1 MTFMQVTKARHP
13 TSAACSKTVKSRCS
27 EMQTSRSIVSGGEP
41 SVLMEKEVLSLSDEE
56 RKSLLQ
62 KAGIMNIAIDSA
74 QVLAIK
80 AGLAIPWNRMRL
92 LRR

>member
-1 MTFMQVTKARHP
+1 
-13 TSAACSKTVKSRCS
+13 
-27 EMQTSRSIVSGGEP
+27 MQTSRSIVSGGEP
-41 SVLMEKEVLSLSDEE
+41 SVLMEKEVLSLSDKE

-80 AGLAIPWNRMRL
+80 AGLAIPWNKMRL

>member
-1 MTFMQVTKARHP
+1 
-13 TSAACSKTVKSRCS
+13 
-27 EMQTSRSIVSGGEP
+27 MQTSRSIVSGGEP
-41 SVLMEKEVLSLSDEE
+41 YVLMEKEVLSLSDKE

-80 AGLAIPWNRMRL
+80 AGLAIPWNKMRL

>member
-1 MTFMQVTKARHP
+1 MYLTKARQL
-13 TSAACSKTVKSRCS
+13 TTAACSRTVKTRCAEMQTVKS
-27 EMQTSRSIVSGGEP
+27 IISGGEP
-41 SVLMEKEVLSLSDEE
+41 SVLMENKVLTRSDEE

-62 KAGIMNIAIDSA
+62 KASISNIAIDSA

-80 AGLAIPWNRMRL
+80 AGMAIPWNRMRL

>member
-1 MTFMQVTKARHP
+1 
-13 TSAACSKTVKSRCS
+13 
-27 EMQTSRSIVSGGEP
+27 MQTSRSIVSGGEP
-41 SVLMEKEVLSLSDEE
+41 SVLIEKEVLSLSDKE

-80 AGLAIPWNRMRL
+80 AGLAIPWNKMRL